1 MLRLLVL
8 ALVLAGCGGGDVSPD
23 HARRAVEEAA
33 GVKLAAVD
41 PPAPEVE
48 AAFSAGEGGH
58 FVQLFVLAE
67 AEDAELLEGLVP
79 ATAEGGRVRT
89 AVHENVFVVYTATG
103 DDDAGDAVVAA
114 VEGL

>member
-1 MLRLLVL
+1 MRRLLVL
-8 ALVLAGCGGGDVSPD
+8 AVVLAGCGGGGVSAD
-23 HARRAVEEAA
+23 DARTAVEEAA

-48 AAFSAGEGGH
+48 AAYSAGEGGH
-58 FVQLFVLAE
+58 FIQLFVLAE